1 MNWLDIVLIVIFVV
15 ALLQGLKLGLLG
27 AAVTAVGAIVG
38 WQLAGQF
45 SDDVG
50 GLFGGTGDTV
60 ATVVAY
66 VIVISLSMTAIRFA
80 YRLVRP
86 FLTVIPIVPM
96 VDRLG
101 GLALGLVAGVVLAG
115 AVIIILARFA
125 YDFELPEGGIAGQVA
140 ERVPDPQKTRD
151 SVESALTESSIVP
164 RFIDVTD
171 AIPGNALGFV
181 PSDFKASLD
190 ILNQRIEKD
199 GAS

>member
-1 MNWLDIVLIVIFVV
+1 MNWLDIVLIIIFVV

-86 FLTVIPIVPM
+86 FMIVIPIVPL

-101 GLALGLVAGVVLAG
+101 GVVLGLIAGVVLSG

-125 YDFELPEGGIAGQVA
+125 YDFELPEEGVAGQVA
-140 ERVPDPQKTRD
+140 QQVPDPEETRE
-151 SVESALTESSIVP
+151 SVESALMESSIVP

-171 AIPGNALGFV
+171 AIPGSALGFV

-190 ILNQRIEKD
+190 ILNQRIEQD
-199 GAS
+199 NAS

>member
-27 AAVTAVGAIVG
+27 AAVTAIGAVIG

-50 GLFGGTGDTV
+50 GIFGGTGETV

-66 VIVISLSMTAIRFA
+66 VIVISLSMTAVRFA
-80 YRLVRP
+80 YRIVRP
-86 FLTVIPIVPM
+86 FMIVIPIVPL

-101 GLALGLVAGVVLAG
+101 GVALGLIAGVVISG
-115 AVIIILARFA
+115 AVIIVLARFA
-125 YDFELPEGGIAGQVA
+125 YDFELPEDGVAGQVA
-140 ERVPDPQKTRD
+140 QRVPDPEETRE
-151 SVESALTESSIVP
+151 SVENALMESSIVP
-164 RFIDVTD
+164 KFINVTD
-171 AIPGNALGFV
+171 AVPASALGFV

-190 ILNQRIEKD
+190 ILDERIEQD
-199 GAS
+199 NAS

>member
-27 AAVTAVGAIVG
+27 AAVTAIGAIVG

-86 FLTVIPIVPM
+86 FLIVIPIVPL

-101 GLALGLVAGVVLAG
+101 GVALGLIAGIVLSG

-125 YDFELPEGGIAGQVA
+125 YDFELPEGGVAGQVA
-140 ERVPDPQKTRD
+140 QRVPDPTETRE
-151 SVESALTESSIVP
+151 SVENALTESSIVP
-164 RFIDVTD
+164 KFISVTD
-171 AIPGNALGFV
+171 AVPASALGFV

-190 ILNQRIEKD
+190 ILDERIEQD
-199 GAS
+199 NAS